1 MKYRYDNFLY
11 EQQAEIEQAEKK
23 CQKEEREREKGGL
36 KTDAAENL
44 KILRGDST
52 HCETVIKKK
61 EKKKEFTP
69 RNPCHL
75 QFVENATRSKQFAI
89 T

>member
-36 KTDAAENL
+36 KRTRR
-44 KILRGDST
+44 KI
-52 HCETVIKKK
+52 
-61 EKKKEFTP
+61 
-69 RNPCHL
+69 
-75 QFVENATRSKQFAI
+75 
-89 T
+89 

>member
-36 KTDAAENL
+36 KRTRRKIWKFSAA
-44 KILRGDST
+44 IR
-52 HCETVIKKK
+52 HTVKLLLKKK
-61 EKKKEFTP
+61 EKKKKGIYPEKP
-69 RNPCHL
+69 LPL
-75 QFVENATRSKQFAI
+75 AI
-89 T
+89 RWKRDAF

>member
-36 KTDAAENL
+36 KRTRRKIWKFSAA
-44 KILRGDST
+44 IR
-52 HCETVIKKK
+52 HTVKLLLKKK
-61 EKKKEFTP
+61 EKKKRNLP
-69 RNPCHL
+69 RETL
-75 QFVENATRSKQFAI
+75 ATCNSLKTRRVLSNSQ
-89 T
+89 

>member
-61 EKKKEFTP
+61 EKKKEFT
-69 RNPCHL
+69 RETL
-75 QFVENATRSKQFAI
+75 ATCNSLKTRRVLSNSQ
-89 T
+89 